1 MVNGEFLGYVKMA
14 FAAVGAFLG
23 WFLGSYDGF
32 LYALIMFIVLDYI
45 TGLMVAYV
53 TKEISSH
60 IGSKG
65 IFKKVVI
72 FILVGVA
79 QIIDSQIIG
88 EGSVIRTAV
97 IFFYLSNEGISI
109 IENAGK
115 LGLPIPAK
123 LRDSMDQLKDKEE
136 ERDEPRPENRND
148 T

>member
-1 MVNGEFLGYVKMA
+1 MA
-14 FAAVGAFLG
+14 FAAIGAFLG

-123 LRDSMDQLKDKEE
+123 LRDSMEQLKDKEE

>member
-1 MVNGEFLGYVKMA
+1 MA